1 MSPQTDTDPVTARI
15 ARLLDVKR
23 RDNAEVLSAL
33 KVAEESWEGLNK
45 EVDTVIASEFDLL
58 ATERDAVLAARDRLQ
73 NPDTQPSE
81 KGFVFAGRVF
91 DRATEAGLPQ
101 IIVRVSRERDVTGDP
116 LAESVTDAAGM
127 FRTLVPAALLDPD
140 AGPED
145 VRLDAI
151 SPDRRRPI
159 GTVRLTVAM
168 RTGGVEKV
176 DLPIGRSPGVAAR
189 VSAAEAA
196 RDSIDETIASVERRE
211 ESMKAAHTATTRYA
225 DLTRDGLRE
234 LSDAMAAD
242 PPPIPPS
249 VPITGVEPA
258 PPPRRPRDPAGSP
271 GRPPEPPRHL
281 DVAREDR
288 RHRPAPGGEAARRRH
303 PRRGDVRAHEVRDA
317 GRDPRRGAGEGGA
330 GGGEEAAGG
339 ARLARSRSAA
349 AVQPLAS
356 IVAVSLV
363 ARSVEHV
370 PGSREA
376 HRTSQEVGRQGSS
389 RALSLDVAVQVGMA
403 PRASRSTPGGN
414 RRAGSISGSR
424 RLEHSRVTWCTGAP
438 PEGDLGL
445 VGSAIPLTRGL

>member
-33 KVAEESWEGLNK
+33 KVAEESWVGLNK

-91 DRATEAGLPQ
+91 DRTSEAGLPQ

-127 FRTLVPAALLDPD
+127 FRTLVPAALLNPD
-140 AGPED
+140 AGAED
-145 VRLDAI
+145 VRLDAV

-159 GTVRLTVAM
+159 GTVRLKVTM

-258 PPPRRPRDPAGSP
+258 PPAPGPVTPPAP
-271 GRPPEPPRHL
+271 PAPPEPPTTSTSL
-281 DVAREDR
+281 EKID
-288 RHRPAPGGEAARRRH
+288 GIG
-303 PRRGDVRAHEVRDA
+303 PRLAEKLRDA
-317 GRDPRRGAGEGGA
+317 GIPDVETFVRTKFETLAEIL
-330 GGGEEAAGG
+330 GEERAKAALE
-339 ARLARSRSAA
+339 AAKKLLA
-349 AVQPLAS
+349 
-356 IVAVSLV
+356 
-363 ARSVEHV
+363 E
-370 PGSREA
+370 PG
-376 HRTSQEVGRQGSS
+376 
-389 RALSLDVAVQVGMA
+389 
-403 PRASRSTPGGN
+403 
-414 RRAGSISGSR
+414 
-424 RLEHSRVTWCTGAP
+424 
-438 PEGDLGL
+438 
-445 VGSAIPLTRGL
+445 